1 MLGLNWF
8 QVNHSEN
15 IFCFLW
21 FFVSLFLGL
30 IIAVVIILAIFF
42 ISSISGRILFYLL
55 LLLFLVITLSIALI
69 CFVDYQKRQIKQFET
84 NELDRNRSGFN
95 VQGIRFIPVG
105 DYVWFILIFI
115 HWSKTNCLDHSSQD
129 LWDQSFYNS
138 SRLNQTSNYRNESI
152 LRDPYGFTKFF
163 A

>member
-1 MLGLNWF
+1 MIQQHFIRSPSLREKLNDRYAGLELI
-8 QVNHSEN
+8 S
-15 IFCFLW
+15 
-21 FFVSLFLGL
+21 GL

-105 DYVWFILIFI
+105 DYV
-115 HWSKTNCLDHSSQD
+115 
-129 LWDQSFYNS
+129 
-138 SRLNQTSNYRNESI
+138 
-152 LRDPYGFTKFF
+152 
-163 A
+163 